1 MRRDRIE
8 NTPPVAISEIDLLA
22 YADGLLDD
30 PRRLEA
36 VLAFLD
42 ANPAEA
48 ERIDAYIEQNR
59 EMRRLYDPV
68 FHEPLPEHLLA
79 ILERGG
85 DHHPA
90 RHWLR
95 TAAGAAALLAAA
107 AAGWLLGQERVEA
120 PVATVIEQSA
130 APTAPAARPLR
141 VAPEPAVAAPSEA
154 IGAGRLM
161 R

>member
-8 NTPPVAISEIDLLA
+8 NTPPVAVTEIDLLA

-30 PRRLEA
+30 PRRLAA

-42 ANPAEA
+42 DNPAEA

-68 FHEPLPEHLLA
+68 FHEPLPQHLLA
-79 ILERGG
+79 LLARGD
-85 DHHPA
+85 DHHPT
-90 RHWLR
+90 RRWLR
-95 TAAGAAALLAAA
+95 TAAGVAALLAAA
-107 AAGWLLGQERVEA
+107 AAGWLLGQEQSVE
-120 PVATVIEQSA
+120 PVATVIEQPA
-130 APTAPAARPLR
+130 ATAARPLR
-141 VAPEPAVAAPSEA
+141 VAPAVAAPAEA
-154 IGAGRLM
+154 IGAGRLV

>member
-8 NTPPVAISEIDLLA
+8 NTPPVAVTEIDLLA

-30 PRRLEA
+30 PRRLAA
-36 VLAFLD
+36 VVAFLD
-42 ANPAEA
+42 GNPAEA

-68 FHEPLPEHLLA
+68 FHEPLPEHFLALLESRDDA
-79 ILERGG
+79 R
-85 DHHPA
+85 PA
-90 RHWLR
+90 RPWLR
-95 TAAGAAALLAAA
+95 TAAGIAALLAAA
-107 AAGWLLGQERVEA
+107 AAGWLLGQEQSAE

-130 APTAPAARPLR
+130 APVARQLR
-141 VAPEPAVAAPSEA
+141 VAPEPAVAAPAEA
-154 IGAGRLM
+154 IGAGRLV